1 MLAELFLFDQDA
13 VGLGSQSV
21 SLGLLGGNGLDIA
34 PAPGLPD
41 RGVFGYVARGRNLD
55 ALSVL
60 GSVLFHHLLVL
71 SLVNLLGTLVVC
83 LGHLLAHDLRESVI
97 GPLGVEPLL
106 LGLLFLLCGFL
117 LASLGL

>member
-1 MLAELFLFDQDA
+1 MLAELFLFDKDA

-21 SLGLLGGNGLDIA
+21 SLGFLGGNSLDIA
-34 PAPGLPD
+34 PAPGFPD
-41 RGVFGYVARGRNLD
+41 RRVFGHVTRGRDLD

-71 SLVNLLGTLVVC
+71 SLVNLLGTLVVR

-106 LGLLFLLCGFL
+106 LGFLFLLCRLL
-117 LASLGL
+117 LAGLGL

>member
-21 SLGLLGGNGLDIA
+21 SLGLLGGKCLNIA
-34 PAPGLPD
+34 PAPGFPD
-41 RGVFGYVARGRNLD
+41 RRGFGHVASGCNLD
-55 ALSVL
+55 ALCML
-60 GSVLFHHLLVL
+60 GSVLLHHLLIL
-71 SLVNLLGTLVVC
+71 SLVNLLGTLVVR

-117 LASLGL
+117 LGGLGL